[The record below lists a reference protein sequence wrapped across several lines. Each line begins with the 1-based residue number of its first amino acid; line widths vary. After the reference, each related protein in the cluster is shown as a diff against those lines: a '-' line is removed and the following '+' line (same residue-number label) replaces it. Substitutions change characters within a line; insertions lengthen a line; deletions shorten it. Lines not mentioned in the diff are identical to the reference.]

1 MNNKETINLKEVR
14 NQNYQDKKM
23 KLLLYLSLFIFS
35 FFLMGEKSFSIT
47 DFQIKKICKKEKR
60 KLTCIKNLQEKRSN
74 LQKGNHIE
82 IPVIPYKSN

>member
-1 MNNKETINLKEVR
+1 
-14 NQNYQDKKM
+14 M
-23 KLLLYLSLFIFS
+23 KLLLNLFLFLLSL
-35 FFLMGEKSFSIT
+35 FLMGEKSLSIT

-60 KLTCIKNLQEKRSN
+60 ESTCIKNLQEKRSN